1 MNPSPASRHD
11 AWPIRSGA
19 VLACAALALLCSAC
33 SLRLLEQPGTEEPS
47 APAETDAP
55 AAAGTTDGAAGT
67 AEAAGTTAA
76 SGATGTTG
84 TAATTEAPVPPTTV
98 RDCSPRAGA
107 GEISLDTADAVTLS
121 FDISRTL
128 YECADEVGLALAW
141 SPDAIAS
148 LAAQDLRGP
157 LLLIES
163 WSSADLAGEIRRLAP
178 ERIVTAGFSE
188 QILERRLAGFA
199 IERVRVDPPAT
210 LPPGDVPYQR
220 VWVVGDAEHAAVLGA
235 LVRPLGGAAVAVTGD
250 VWALAPAQLDVLRGA
265 ASVEVH
271 ADLGS
276 DAAWQLEVVRS
287 GAELPGGGMLIFDRD
302 RTRRMVAIYGH
313 PSTSQLGVLGE
324 QGPAEGVARLRS
336 IAEGYDADGADVVL
350 AFEIIATVAS
360 AQAGRDGDYSNETAL
375 DDIRP
380 WIETAAAN
388 DMYVVLDLQP
398 GRTDFLTQA
407 KQYEELLRLPHVGLA
422 LDPEWRLKPGPVHLR
437 QIGTVD
443 AAEINE
449 VVRWLAEL
457 VRTEAL
463 PQKLLVL
470 HQFRFSMITN
480 RELIETPPELAVL
493 VHMDGQGPINTKY
506 STWDALTGEPDAERF
521 WWGWKN
527 FYDED
532 SPTPTASQV
541 LALTPLPLFV
551 SYQ

>member
-1 MNPSPASRHD
+1 M
-11 AWPIRSGA
+11 
-19 VLACAALALLCSAC
+19 LACAALALLCSAC
-33 SLRLLEQPGTEEPS
+33 SLRLLERTETEEPS
-47 APAETDAP
+47 APAETGAP
-55 AAAGTTDGAAGT
+55 AAETTAGAAGT
-67 AEAAGTTAA
+67 AEAASTTAT

-98 RDCSPRAGA
+98 RDCSPRASA
-107 GEISLDTADAVTLS
+107 GEIALDTADAVTLS
-121 FDISRTL
+121 FDIARTL

-141 SPDAIAS
+141 SPEAIVS
-148 LAAQDLRGP
+148 LAAHDLRGP

-163 WSSADLAGEIRRLAP
+163 WSSADLMAEIRRLAP
-178 ERIVTAGFSE
+178 EQIVTAGFSE
-188 QILERRLAGFA
+188 QILERRFAGFA
-199 IERVRVDPPAT
+199 IERVPVGPQTT
-210 LPPGDVPYQR
+210 LPPGDVPHER
-220 VWVVGDAEHAAVLGA
+220 VWVVADAEHAAVLGA
-235 LVRPLGGAAVAVTGD
+235 LVRPLGGAAVAVQGD
-250 VWALAPAQLDVLRGA
+250 VRALAPDEREVLRRA

-271 ADLGS
+271 ADLGP
-276 DAAWQLEVVRS
+276 DAGWQMEVVRR
-287 GAELPGGGMLIFDRD
+287 GAELPGGGLLMFDRD
-302 RTRRMVAIYGH
+302 GIRRMVAMYGH
-313 PSTSQLGVLGE
+313 PTTSQLGVLGE
-324 QGPAEGVARLRS
+324 QGPSEGVARLRS

-422 LDPEWRLKPGPVHLR
+422 LDPEWRLKPGQVHLR

-506 STWDALTGEPDAERF
+506 STWDALTGEPDADRF

-541 LALTPLPLFV
+541 LARTPLPLFV

>member
-1 MNPSPASRHD
+1 ML
-11 AWPIRSGA
+11 
-19 VLACAALALLCSAC
+19 LACAVLALLCSAC
-33 SLRLLEQPGTEEPS
+33 SLRLLERPETAEPS
-47 APAETDAP
+47 ASGSTGAAVADGTAAT
-55 AAAGTTDGAAGT
+55 AAAGESET
-67 AEAAGTTAA
+67 ASTSAA
-76 SGATGTTG
+76 SGATETSG
-84 TAATTEAPVPPTTV
+84 TAAPTVPATTV
-98 RDCSPRAGA
+98 RDCSPRATA
-107 GEISLDTADAVTLS
+107 GSLSLDTADAVTLS

-148 LAAQDLRGP
+148 LAAHDLRGP

-163 WSSADLAGEIRRLAP
+163 WSSGDLMAEIRRLAP
-178 ERIVTAGFSE
+178 DRIVTAGFSE
-188 QILERRLAGFA
+188 QILGRRLTGVA
-199 IERVRVDPPAT
+199 IERVPVDPPAA
-210 LPPGDVPYQR
+210 LPTPDVPYER
-220 VWVVGDAEHAAVLGA
+220 VWIVADDEHAAVLGA
-235 LVRPLGGAAVAVTGD
+235 LVQPLGGAAVAAPAD
-250 VWALAPAQLDVLRGA
+250 MRALAPAEREALRSA
-265 ASVEVH
+265 AHVEVH
-271 ADLGS
+271 AELAPE
-276 DAAWQLEVVRS
+276 AAWQLEVVRR
-287 GAELPGGGMLIFDRD
+287 GAELPGGGLLMFDRD
-302 RTRRMVAIYGH
+302 RTRRIVAMYGH

-380 WIETAAAN
+380 WITTAAEN

-422 LDPEWRLKPGPVHLR
+422 LDPEWRLKPGQVHLR

-506 STWDALTGEPDAERF
+506 STWDALTGEPDAGRF

>member
-1 MNPSPASRHD
+1 MNPSPARRHD
-11 AWPIRSGA
+11 ARPIRSGA
-19 VLACAALALLCSAC
+19 VLACAALALLCGAC
-33 SLRLLEQPGTEEPS
+33 SLRLLEQPETEEPS
-47 APAETDAP
+47 APAETGAP
-55 AAAGTTDGAAGT
+55 AAATTDGAATG
-67 AEAAGTTAA
+67 ASEAASTTE
-76 SGATGTTG
+76 TLG

-98 RDCSPRAGA
+98 RDCSPRASA

-121 FDISRTL
+121 FDIARTL
-128 YECADEVGLALAW
+128 YGCANEVGLALAR
-141 SPDAIAS
+141 SPEAIVA
-148 LAAQDLRGP
+148 LAAHDLRGP
-157 LLLIES
+157 LLLVES
-163 WSSADLAGEIRRLAP
+163 WSSADLADEIRRLAP
-178 ERIVTAGFSE
+178 ERIVIAGFSE

-199 IERVRVDPPAT
+199 IERVPVEPPAS
-210 LPPGDVPYQR
+210 LSPGDVPHER
-220 VWVVGDAEHAAVLGA
+220 LWIVGSAEQAAVLGA
-235 LVRPLGGAAVAVTGD
+235 LVRPLGGAALAAEGD
-250 VWALAPAQLDVLRGA
+250 MRALGPVEREMLRRA

-271 ADLGS
+271 TELGP
-276 DAAWQLEVVRS
+276 DAAWQIEVVRS
-287 GAELPGGGMLIFDRD
+287 GAELPGGGLLIFDRD
-302 RTRRMVAIYGH
+302 GVRRFVAMYGH

-324 QGPAEGVARLRS
+324 QGPAAGVARLRS

-380 WIETAAAN
+380 WIATAAEN

-398 GRTDFLTQA
+398 GRTDFLSQA

-422 LDPEWRLKPGPVHLR
+422 LDPEWRLKPGQVHLR

-443 AAEINE
+443 ATEINE

-506 STWDALTGEPDAERF
+506 STWDALTGEPDADRF

-532 SPTPTASQV
+532 SPTPTAEQV
-541 LALTPLPLFV
+541 LALTPVPLFV

>member
-1 MNPSPASRHD
+1 M
-11 AWPIRSGA
+11 
-19 VLACAALALLCSAC
+19 LACAALALLCSAC
-33 SLRLLEQPGTEEPS
+33 SLRLLERPETQE
-47 APAETDAP
+47 PAESAVTDAP
-55 AAAGTTDGAAGT
+55 AAAETTAGAAGT
-67 AEAAGTTAA
+67 AEAASTTAT

-84 TAATTEAPVPPTTV
+84 TAATTEAAVPPTTV
-98 RDCSPRAGA
+98 RDCSPRASA
-107 GEISLDTADAVTLS
+107 GEIALDTADAVTLS

-141 SPDAIAS
+141 SPEAIVS
-148 LAAQDLRGP
+148 LAGHDLRGP

-163 WSSADLAGEIRRLAP
+163 WSSADLMAEIERLAP

-188 QILERRLAGFA
+188 QILERRLPGFA
-199 IERVRVDPPAT
+199 IERVPVDPQTT
-210 LPPGDVPYQR
+210 LPLSDVTYER
-220 VWVVGDAEHAAVLGA
+220 VWIVAGAEHAAVLGA
-235 LVRPLGGAAVAVTGD
+235 LVQPLGGAAVAAHAD
-250 VWALAPAQLDVLRGA
+250 MRALAPAEREMLRSA
-265 ASVEVH
+265 VHVEVQ
-271 ADLGS
+271 AELEPE
-276 DAAWQLEVVRS
+276 AAWQLEVVRR
-287 GAELPGGGMLIFDRD
+287 GAELPGGGLLIFDRD
-302 RTRRMVAIYGH
+302 RTRRIVAMYGH

-324 QGPAEGVARLRS
+324 QGPSEGVARLRS

-422 LDPEWRLKPGPVHLR
+422 LDPEWRLKPGQVHLR

-493 VHMDGQGPINTKY
+493 IHMDGQGPINTKY
-506 STWDALTGEPDAERF
+506 STWDALTGEPDADRF

-541 LALTPLPLFV
+541 LARTPLPLFV